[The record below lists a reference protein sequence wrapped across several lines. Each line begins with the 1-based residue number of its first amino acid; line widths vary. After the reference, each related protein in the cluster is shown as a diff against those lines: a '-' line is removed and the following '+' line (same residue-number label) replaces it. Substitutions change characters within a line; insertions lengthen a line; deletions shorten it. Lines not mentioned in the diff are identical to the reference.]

1 MRKNAPTGVCKS
13 ASILRTTA
21 RRYRSAMGN
30 PERAEEY
37 PRRLHEMATHHEA
50 RKYIAV
56 AHKLLAE
63 VAAARGDLAEGEKQ
77 LTAALDKC
85 VNIPCP
91 LSPGKLCGPRSLAL
105 ASRRCCIRARGLCS
119 DRCYC
124 SYDRR

>member
-13 ASILRTTA
+13 ASTLRTTA

-37 PRRLHEMATHHEA
+37 ARRLHETATHHEA

-77 LTAALDKC
+77 LTAALDQMREYPVPIVAWKTYA
-85 VNIPCP
+85 
-91 LSPGKLCGPRSLAL
+91 AL
-105 ASRRCCIRARGLCS
+105 GRLRL
-119 DRCYC
+119 
-124 SYDRR
+124 

>member
-37 PRRLHEMATHHEA
+37 ARRLHEMATHHEA

-63 VAAARGDLAEGEKQ
+63 VAAARGDLAGRK
-77 LTAALDKC
+77 AAY
-85 VNIPCP
+85 
-91 LSPGKLCGPRSLAL
+91 GRAGPNA
-105 ASRRCCIRARGLCS
+105 
-119 DRCYC
+119 
-124 SYDRR
+124 